1 MEGRTFRARIEALR
15 ASPDPLE
22 LVSLEEDMLN
32 FYFKRVVDA
41 AESARGENRTALLAL
56 GQRLDGVVE
65 GFEQA
70 WKALGAGNTAGYL
83 EALDVLA
90 ACCPS

>member
-15 ASPDPLE
+15 ASPDPPE
-22 LVSLEEDMLN
+22 LVSLEQDMVN
-32 FYFKRVVDA
+32 YFNRVVDA
-41 AESARGENRTALLAL
+41 AESARGENRTPLLAL
-56 GQRLDGVVE
+56 GQRLDGAIE

-70 WKALGAGNTAGYL
+70 REALGAGNTAGYL